1 MHTMMWSEVYR
12 PLRVEQM
19 IGNED
24 ARLSSVKWLSGWI
37 NGSKPLLLIGP
48 PGVGK
53 TSFVHALAKQ
63 FNYDLIELNASDNRK
78 REDLENR
85 IIPILNN
92 ASLLGRAILL
102 FLDEIDGISGRQD
115 SGGVEFLLGVL
126 KEPTI
131 PIIMAA
137 NSSDTRIKDLAKV
150 SKVIEFGRIPNRLLL
165 IFLRYILNKE
175 RREFTLEET
184 ISLVDNSQG
193 DIRSLL
199 NNAQTKSAGYDAVK
213 TTNFKIEISHAL
225 NGYFSA
231 SNVEDAKAYLLQA
244 DAVYVDP
251 RFGLS
256 QEERRKDLINA
267 IFTSVSS
274 SKINHDSITHVLD
287 VLSKVDLILGRI
299 GKGQHWRLLKY
310 INDILIHSLFPY
322 TCNKGIKYNQYSMIW
337 PIMGPIFVRGQS
349 MKRLISELSRE
360 AHISKS
366 TFGLIYLP
374 YLLRVLNDNNEDPRK
389 FAAKMKLDEKT
400 GEALARETTR
410 MEKTI
415 T

>member
-92 ASLLGRAILL
+92 TSLLGRAILL

-137 NSSDTRIKDLAKV
+137 NSHDTRIKDLAKV

-184 ISLVDNSQG
+184 MSLVDNSQG

-287 VLSKVDLILGRI
+287 VLSKVDMILGRI

-310 INDILIHSLFPY
+310 INDILIHSLFAY

-366 TFGLIYLP
+366 TFGLMYLP
-374 YLLRVLNDNNEDPRK
+374 YLLRILYDNNEDPRK

-400 GEALARETTR
+400 GEALARETIR
-410 MEKTI
+410 MEKL
-415 T
+415 

>member
-251 RFGLS
+251 HFGLS

>member
-1 MHTMMWSEVYR
+1 MMWSEVYR

-251 RFGLS
+251 HFGLS

>member
-1 MHTMMWSEVYR
+1 
-12 PLRVEQM
+12 
-19 IGNED
+19 
-24 ARLSSVKWLSGWI
+24 
-37 NGSKPLLLIGP
+37 
-48 PGVGK
+48 
-53 TSFVHALAKQ
+53 
-63 FNYDLIELNASDNRK
+63 
-78 REDLENR
+78 
-85 IIPILNN
+85 
-92 ASLLGRAILL
+92 
-102 FLDEIDGISGRQD
+102 
-115 SGGVEFLLGVL
+115 
-126 KEPTI
+126 
-131 PIIMAA
+131 MAA

-251 RFGLS
+251 HFGLS